1 MRTFF
6 RLIILIAAA
15 WLLDVAIFQGRYS
28 RAFWQNAQLQ
38 GQKFRYEVNDW
49 LSKTGL

>member
-6 RLIILIAAA
+6 RLIILIASA

-28 RAFWQNAQLQ
+28 QAFWQNAQLQ
-38 GQKFRYEVNDW
+38 GQKFRYEVHDW